1 MPSIKDIYL
10 DKTTYPDT
18 MELDLGN
25 GVKMPLK
32 QWREELQTREDFTKY
47 AQQSSAEK
55 KQLEAT
61 LAQAQQALAQ
71 ALASQGQPARHATGP
86 VGKLDQY
93 ADDPILAP
101 FVEALRDAKT
111 EIARLN
117 QTAQTHEQQ
126 YWFGQHLAAIKDIQ
140 SRDKDYTD
148 PAKVQDLAKF
158 AAQHGITNLELA
170 YKLQTRDR
178 DLDAAKKDAQA
189 KGFEE
194 GQKAAR
200 VPTIPSGGRPRAK
213 TAPEIPA
220 TFGRQSEQA
229 AVSDPEIV
237 SALTGAA

>member
-71 ALASQGQPARHATGP
+71 ALASQGQPVKHATGP
-86 VGKLDQY
+86 LGKLEQY

-101 FVEALRDAKT
+101 FVSALQEARSELQFLK
-111 EIARLN
+111 

-158 AAQHGITNLELA
+158 SAQNGITNLDLA
-170 YKLQTRDR
+170 HKLQTRDR
-178 DLDAAKKDAQA
+178 DLETARKEAQA

-200 VPTIPSGGRPRAK
+200 IPTIPTGGPRRGK
-213 TAPEIPA
+213 TAPEIPQR
-220 TFGRQSEQA
+220 FGRDSEQA
-229 AVSDPEIV
+229 AVHDPEIV
-237 SALTGAA
+237 SALQGA